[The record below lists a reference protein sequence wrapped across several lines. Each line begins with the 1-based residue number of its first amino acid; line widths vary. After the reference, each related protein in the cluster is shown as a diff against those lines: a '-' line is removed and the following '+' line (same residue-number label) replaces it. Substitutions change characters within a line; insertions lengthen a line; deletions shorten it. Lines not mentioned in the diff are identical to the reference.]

1 MYSDQIQD
9 PIYFYIKIL
18 MYQLMT
24 SLSTRAQRYAHVA
37 NIQVIMNE
45 YGTGLLNILPNSKI
59 GVTVFNVQAM
69 ILSLILKRPILE
81 L

>member
-37 NIQVIMNE
+37 NIQFIMNE